1 MSVPAIG
8 PLFNVYSQKIPRT
21 RKLIIYRSDTP
32 CGARARD
39 IDHLERPVAAC
50 AIGRASLVHT
60 PSDWPAQM
68 AARPTDDQQPARR
81 DDSTNPPV
89 HTQRARAHLN
99 DTLCLPRPGVRPD
112 ERDRR
117 DNSSRTR
124 APAIG
129 ARNWQCYPSAAAE
142 DICARNEQRWSAG
155 ARSPIGQHLGR
166 AMMGARARNVRCAH
180 GRTVDHSRRYPR
192 PRRGAH
198 DGPNGL
204 PPEDCGCMCVNPPIA
219 QARSEKSAA

>member
-1 MSVPAIG
+1 MPAIG

-129 ARNWQCYPSAAAE
+129 ARNWQCAYRDYLFGADAVVQVIPAPPPRTSARATSKGGRRARAHPSASTS
-142 DICARNEQRWSAG
+142 D
-155 ARSPIGQHLGR
+155 GR
-166 AMMGARARNVRCAH
+166 
-180 GRTVDHSRRYPR
+180 
-192 PRRGAH
+192 
-198 DGPNGL
+198 
-204 PPEDCGCMCVNPPIA
+204 
-219 QARSEKSAA
+219 